1 MVGGME
7 NYIGKRVAKG
17 SKYGSFVQGMVREDG
32 KVFWAYDHGKESWCS
47 PDMFL
52 KRKERAAQLQK
63 EMQERRGGK
72 CASEN
77 TKRWREQNP
86 EKWKKLKAETDA
98 ATKSRSRLRKAM
110 RAYGK
115 VVEALRAG
123 RTVTCC
129 GERYLKIP
137 ITQKEAAVLAEVMGD
152 LVPRIGGG

>member
-1 MVGGME
+1 MVGGMQT
-7 NYIGKRVAKG
+7 YIGSRVVKE
-17 SKYGSFVQGMVREDG
+17 SKYGSFVRGMVREDG

-47 PDMFL
+47 PNMFL
-52 KRKERAAQLQK
+52 KRKAREAELHEQMRERQGRGRAA
-63 EMQERRGGK
+63 ER
-72 CASEN
+72 
-77 TKRWREQNP
+77 TKLWREQNP

-98 ATKSRSRLRKAM
+98 AAKSRSRLRKAM

-123 RTVTCC
+123 RTVACC
-129 GERYLKIP
+129 GERYLKVP